1 MAEQHLVTGAT
12 GFVGGALVLELL
24 RETDVRVVCVTRP
37 HGDPAAAGARLE
49 TALASA
55 ANAFQVPEL
64 LPAIRARCRA
74 VPGDVRLPLCG
85 VDPAAVGPVSEVWHC
100 AASLRFE
107 AARADEVN
115 EHNVEGTRRMLALGW
130 ELGARTFNYMST
142 AYVAGRRSGRILEVL
157 PEGEPPTSN
166 LYEASKV
173 RAEQLVARGPL
184 PWRILRPSIVIGH
197 SKTCASS
204 SASGFYGYIRR
215 LVGFRRALAKRGE
228 SHVMDALELYADP
241 GAPLNLIPVD
251 AVAANAL
258 RIAQSGSRQRVFH
271 LTNAS
276 PPTVGTAAA
285 VIGELLGTR
294 GPRLALDASPDAPY
308 AKLLSHQMEFFL
320 SYLVHPKKFD
330 RSHTDAALGRAA
342 SEWPLDQESLA
353 RYVRSFLEELGDPA
367 HAGD

>member
-24 RETDVRVVCVTRP
+24 RETDARVVCVTRP
-37 HGDPAAAGARLE
+37 HGDPVGASARLE
-49 TALASA
+49 AALIA
-55 ANAFQVPEL
+55 AAEGFQVPEL
-64 LPAIRARCRA
+64 VPAIRARCRA
-74 VPGDVRLPLCG
+74 VPGDVRLPRCG
-85 VDPAAVGPVSEVWHC
+85 VEPASVGPVGEMWHC

-107 AARADEVN
+107 ADRADEVN
-115 EHNVEGTRRMLALGW
+115 DHNVEGTRRALALGW
-130 ELGARTFNYMST
+130 ELGARAFNYMST

-184 PWRILRPSIVIGH
+184 PYRILRPSIVIGH
-197 SKTCASS
+197 SKTCAAS

-215 LVGFRRALAKRGE
+215 LVGFRRTLAKRGE
-228 SHVMDALELYADP
+228 SQVMDSLELYADP
-241 GAPLNLIPVD
+241 EAPLNLIPVD
-251 AVAANAL
+251 AVATNAL

-276 PPTVGTAAA
+276 PPTVGAASA
-285 VIGELLGTR
+285 VISELLGAR
-294 GPRLALDASPDAPY
+294 GPRLALDASPEAPH
-308 AKLLSHQMEFFL
+308 AKLLSRQMEFFL
-320 SYLVHPKKFD
+320 SYLVQPKKFD

-342 SEWPLDQESLA
+342 SEWPLDREGLA
-353 RYVRSFLEELGDPA
+353 RYVRSFLEELGESSR
-367 HAGD
+367 